1 MVTSLVVYTVEM
13 VYGIEL
19 LPGVP
24 YEVVGITGM
33 LDEGKVTGLSSV
45 GTGTSGVGVSEGV
58 TTGTSGVDVGTSG
71 VGTEAEEVCVV
82 V

>member
-1 MVTSLVVYTVEM
+1 MVTSLVVYTVEI

-33 LDEGKVTGLSSV
+33 LDEGEVTGLSSV
-45 GTGTSGVGVSEGV
+45 GTGTSGVGVSG
-58 TTGTSGVDVGTSG
+58 
-71 VGTEAEEVCVV
+71 
-82 V
+82 